1 MIEKT
6 ARSVF
11 ESFLSSADT
20 LWIMSQGDVIFRSQR
35 KGIAPLIC
43 YLEQAS
49 LADEVTVFDKVT
61 GNAAALLLKKANGR
75 ELFSSLGSR
84 LAAETLRGFGIEAH
98 FTHIVPYI
106 INRSGNGMCPFEKL
120 SLGKTPGEFY
130 ENLEQHP
137 LFADIFHE
145 SVPCEPI

>member
-1 MIEKT
+1 MTEQKT
-6 ARSVF
+6 RDDF

-20 LWIMSQGDVIFRSQR
+20 LWIMSQGGVIFRSQR

-43 YLEQAS
+43 YIEKAS
-49 LADEVTVFDKVT
+49 FTEEVIAFDKVT
-61 GNAAALLLKKANGR
+61 GNAAALLLKLANGR
-75 ELFSSLGSR
+75 ELFSSTGSQ
-84 LAAETLRGFGIEAH
+84 LAVETLRGFGIEAH

-145 SVPCEPI
+145 SVPCEPL

>member
-1 MIEKT
+1 MTEQKT
-6 ARSVF
+6 RDDF
-11 ESFLSSADT
+11 EAFLNSADT
-20 LWIMSQGDVIFRSQR
+20 LWILSPQGVIFRSQR

-43 YLEQAS
+43 YIEQAS
-49 LADEVTVFDKVT
+49 LTEEVTVFDKVT

-84 LAAETLRGFGIEAH
+84 WATETLRGFGVEAH

-120 SLGKTPGEFY
+120 SLGKTPEEFY

-137 LFADIFHE
+137 IFADIFHE
-145 SVPCEPI
+145 SVPCEPL